1 MWRPAIRAVTVPLWA
16 TRRVGL
22 IEQLSLSWQTDL
34 IFARFDG
41 QVLERDDCVVVRT
54 PGNPRFYW
62 GNCLI
67 LPQPPSDAAL
77 AHWLHRFDEE
87 VGRFTAESGH
97 VAIGYDA
104 SGPHQPL
111 LAWAAAG
118 FEIHVTECLVL
129 NSAQQPIE
137 RKHLPAEFDFRP
149 LDLTQAGDFAAVLN
163 LQCDSV
169 GAEQGFEP
177 NSYRIFRE
185 QQMLRYRAMQ
195 IAGLGHWFG
204 IWCGAQLLA
213 DCGLFRQRDLGR
225 FQYVGTHPAWRR
237 RGLCTAL
244 IAGVLSYGFERMGLA
259 KLVMCADPHEA
270 AIAIYRSCGFASV
283 SRCFAAQRRP
293 ARDVRA
299 SV

>member
-1 MWRPAIRAVTVPLWA
+1 M
-16 TRRVGL
+16 RVAL
-22 IEQLSLSWQTDL
+22 IDQLSLGWQSDL
-34 IFARFDG
+34 IFAQFDG
-41 QVLERDDCVVVRT
+41 QVIERDDCVVVRT

-67 LPQPPSDAAL
+67 LPEPPSDAAL
-77 AHWLHRFDEE
+77 AHWLRRFDEE

-104 SGPHQPL
+104 SGPHQSL
-111 LAWAAAG
+111 LTWAAAG

-129 NSAQQPIE
+129 QSERQAIE
-137 RKHLPAEFDFRP
+137 RKRLPAEFDFRP
-149 LDLTQAGDFAAVLN
+149 LDLTQAGDFAASLN

-169 GAEQGFEP
+169 GARDGFEP
-177 NSYRIFRE
+177 VSYRIFRE

-204 IWCGAQLLA
+204 IWYGPQLVA

-237 RGLCTAL
+237 RGLCSAL
-244 IAGVLSYGFERMGLA
+244 IDGVSAYGFERMGLA
-259 KLVMCADPHEA
+259 TLVMCADPHEV
-270 AIAIYRSCGFASV
+270 AIGIYRSCGFTSQ
-283 SRCFAAQRRP
+283 SRAFAAQRRP
-293 ARDVRA
+293 TRDVRP
-299 SV
+299 ST